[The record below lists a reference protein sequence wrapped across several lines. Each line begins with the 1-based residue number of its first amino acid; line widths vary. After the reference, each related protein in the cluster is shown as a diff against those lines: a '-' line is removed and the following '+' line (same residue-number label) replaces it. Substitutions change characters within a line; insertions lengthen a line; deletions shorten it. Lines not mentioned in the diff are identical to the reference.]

1 MAVHIRLRRMGKKK
15 SPFYRIVAIDSR
27 RKREGI
33 YLEKIGHYNPM
44 TEPAEIVIDQQKAL
58 SWLEKGAVPSDT
70 VKSLFSRQ
78 GIMLKYDMTKK
89 KFSPEK
95 MQEEL
100 QKWELLQ
107 AERKRRLSEKTTVT
121 TSEPEPVPASEPVE
135 STVAAE

>member
-1 MAVHIRLRRMGKKK
+1 MGKKK

-107 AERKRRLSEKTTVT
+107 AERKRRLSEKATETK
-121 TSEPEPVPASEPVE
+121 SEPEPVPASEPVE
-135 STVAAE
+135 STVSAE

>member
-1 MAVHIRLRRMGKKK
+1 MGKKK

-44 TEPAEIVIDQQKAL
+44 TEPAEIVIDPQKAL

-78 GIMLKYDMTKK
+78 GIMLKFDMTKK

-107 AERKRRLSEKTTVT
+107 AERKRRLSEKATVT
-121 TSEPEPVPASEPVE
+121 KSEPEPAPEPVE

>member
-1 MAVHIRLRRMGKKK
+1 MAVRIRLRRMGKKK

-33 YLEKIGHYNPM
+33 YLDKIGHYNPM
-44 TEPAEIVIDQQKAL
+44 TEPAEIVIDQQKAV

-78 GIMLKYDMTKK
+78 GIMLKFDMTKK

-100 QKWELLQ
+100 QKWELSQ
-107 AERKRRLSEKTTVT
+107 TERKKRLSEKKAEIK
-121 TSEPEPVPASEPVE
+121 SRPEPAPAEPV
-135 STVAAE
+135 VAAE

>member
-1 MAVHIRLRRMGKKK
+1 MGKKK

-107 AERKRRLSEKTTVT
+107 AERKRRLSEKATVT
-121 TSEPEPVPASEPVE
+121 KSEPEPVPASEPVE

>member
-1 MAVHIRLRRMGKKK
+1 MAVRIRLRRMGKKK

-33 YLEKIGHYNPM
+33 YLDKIGHYNPM
-44 TEPAEIVIDQQKAL
+44 LEPAEIVIDQEKAL

-100 QKWELLQ
+100 QKWELMQ
-107 AERKRRLSEKTTVT
+107 AERTKRLSEEKPVKKNQ
-121 TSEPEPVPASEPVE
+121 PEPTPEEPV
-135 STVAAE
+135 VAAE